1 MFSSSTNTTNKLN
14 GKEIVLAM
22 RSAFQQLFRHAL
34 QMSYQSQIWSEIASI
49 LQQSQPK
56 LFDSSDNPAEALTII
71 ECAESSISSE
81 FLSSLANSY
90 KNNANHLKTN
100 FSYIL
105 IIIERLILKDHI
117 EEASNFIEDTLEVH
131 FTTAV
136 DIDALLRMLIRICP
150 QVNIDHR
157 DQLCSKIIWSL
168 SIKLKDAKCN
178 KQSSSLFFDFAL
190 IILNLHFYPWKELA
204 SRCSDVIRS
213 CAAYDTISEEEHSR
227 NLDSLEDILRLIAE
241 RAQVNP
247 SIIQAIHDEAP
258 RAILRWSTSTK
269 VGNKKTWCSHVY
281 RMEQAM
287 IVFIDQRQVTIDIF
301 AQIIEAL
308 QKRIVNDEES
318 DNKEESSK
326 SIENFFIN
334 DIRIQIFHACEL
346 IGVINKQALVATR
359 TDLIAFQSYAE
370 CRSLLDFIDEK
381 QMSEENQESI
391 NRAQK
396 EIAKMETLVIQTR
409 NDMQNI
415 TKVVKRQEIN
425 MGGGDSLFEKID
437 TGIRNAKCILACVTS
452 NYTKSTN
459 CRREMSLS
467 DALGKPIVPLLLKAT
482 STWPPSGPMALV
494 FTGKP
499 YIDFCQM
506 N

>member
-1 MFSSSTNTTNKLN
+1 
-14 GKEIVLAM
+14 
-22 RSAFQQLFRHAL
+22 HAL

-318 DNKEESSK
+318 DNKEESITSVQVDHLFA
-326 SIENFFIN
+326 SIE
-334 DIRIQIFHACEL
+334 ACPSNL
-346 IGVINKQALVATR
+346 DGLFSTFQALGYVANVQPH
-359 TDLIAFQSYAE
+359 LFHKY
-370 CRSLLDFIDEK
+370 
-381 QMSEENQESI
+381 
-391 NRAQK
+391 RAQLL
-396 EIAKMETLVIQTR
+396 ELVTKQ
-409 NDMQNI
+409 QNVWAFGCLQQYFVASTI
-415 TKVVKRQEIN
+415 I
-425 MGGGDSLFEKID
+425 GDEN
-437 TGIRNAKCILACVTS
+437 TAN
-452 NYTKSTN
+452 
-459 CRREMSLS
+459 
-467 DALGKPIVPLLLKAT
+467 
-482 STWPPSGPMALV
+482 
-494 FTGKP
+494 
-499 YIDFCQM
+499 
-506 N
+506 